1 MEKNIETKELLAILF
16 IGLLLRSFSIY
27 LFSDEVLTNEWA
39 VIIKNYKLSGTFG
52 VNVVQNEFFAFPNI
66 AKEGEKVLPT
76 IFMPPLYYY
85 FIYLVDLIFNDY
97 LNIANY
103 IIILQTLLSLI
114 SIILFYKIIQN
125 FEKDKFITLL
135 SHQFLLFFL

>member
-135 SHQFLLFFL
+135 VTSIFAFFL